1 LLVGGL
7 LVGCVTPQKEAKG
20 KTEEKEK
27 IEYPVRDWEW
37 YVNEDRGYKLKY
49 PEGWDV
55 YPLNQSGTL
64 VGIYPPENKKID
76 RQIVISAIDKSLLS
90 YQSLEEKFT
99 KTFEHEKEVA
109 SEPGREFKLLEYKN
123 TTLGGVH
130 AIKAKWVRANN
141 NSRYWFGEEWF
152 TGISAIK
159 GKLWYSLTFML
170 ETEKGAPLDEEWEK
184 IIDQVI
190 ASFRFI

>member
-1 LLVGGL
+1 
-7 LVGCVTPQKEAKG
+7 VTPREEVKG

-27 IEYPVRDWEW
+27 IGYPIREWEW

-49 PEGWDV
+49 PEGWNA
-55 YPLNQSGTL
+55 YSEQGGTF
-64 VGIYPPENKKID
+64 VSIYPPRNKKID
-76 RQIVISAIDKSLLS
+76 RQILICAIDKSATS
-90 YQSLEEKFT
+90 YQSPEEEFT

-109 SEPGREFKLLEYKN
+109 SEPGREFKILEYKN

-130 AIKAKWVRANN
+130 AIKAKWVKTNN
-141 NSRYWFGEEWF
+141 NSQYWFGEDWITE
-152 TGISAIK
+152 INAIK
-159 GKLWYSLTFML
+159 GKLWYSLNFGL
-170 ETEKGAPLDEEWEK
+170 ETERGTPLDKEWEK